1 MKFLI
6 FFLITIFISILCNKK
21 DSFKFILSNETN
33 LIFTNITIGN
43 STYKFLVDT
52 STEFLIL
59 LNNNQFKNNETN
71 SNLYNKNNL
80 NKIEINNKYQ
90 ILIEKSV
97 FNISNISIAGI
108 ELTDF
113 IYFIGEATT
122 YKEEIKLLGIE
133 GIIGFG
139 MGKENFSTIEQFKTK
154 KLISKKYFYIKYEKN
169 VFTETNYKGKIKFN
183 EKDYFSKSSSVNFNI
198 NKKLKYETISKS
210 MSLDH
215 KKITN
220 DTYLILDTSLDKV
233 ILPENS
239 FIQFFEDKLI
249 DNKKFNCFYY
259 NETKDKNY
267 YSIRC
272 KNFEIYEFLHNL
284 KIELNERY
292 LKFPYEKLFK
302 TLKDNNDNSFC
313 EDNFKQNE
321 CYELNIMT
329 YENCNEIRLGQS
341 FLKFFD
347 INFLLDDKVEIFSKD
362 YVIILNS
369 QKVKIFLH
377 LLVIASTNLLF
388 LSIIYII
395 LNKLNFFKRI
405 KNIKDDI
412 LRINTIAGIGDNNS
426 NDSFIQL
433 VNNNEK
439 KNLNND
445 INIKENYIN
454 DSIDN
459 NNIGNNS
466 FVINIH

>member
-6 FFLITIFISILCNKK
+6 FFLITIFISIICNKK
-21 DSFKFILSNETN
+21 DSFKFILTNETN

-80 NKIEINNKYQ
+80 NNIEINNKYK

-113 IYFIGEATT
+113 IYFIGIATT
-122 YKEEIKLLGIE
+122 YTEEIKLLGIE

-139 MGKENFSTIEQFKTK
+139 VGKDEFSTIEQFKTK
-154 KLISKKYFYIKYEKN
+154 KLISKKYFYIKYEN
-169 VFTETNYKGKIKFN
+169 NEFTDTIYKGTIKFN
-183 EKDYFSKSSSVNFNI
+183 KKDYFSKSSSVNFNI
-198 NKKLKYETISKS
+198 KKKLKYETISKS
-210 MSLDH
+210 MELDN

-239 FIQFFEDKLI
+239 FIQLFKDKLF
-249 DNKKFNCFYY
+249 DNDNFKCLYY
-259 NETKDKNY
+259 IETKQNNY
-267 YSIRC
+267 TIRC
-272 KNFEIYEFLHNL
+272 KKFEIYDFPHSL
-284 KIELNERY
+284 KIEINERY
-292 LKFPYEKLFK
+292 LKFPYETLFK
-302 TLKDNNDNSFC
+302 TLKDNNSYC
-313 EDNFKQNE
+313 KKNFDENE
-321 CYELNIMT
+321 CFELNIMT
-329 YENCNEIRLGQS
+329 YKNCNEIRLGQS
-341 FLKFFD
+341 ILKFFY

-362 YVIILNS
+362 YVIIMNS

>member
-6 FFLITIFISILCNKK
+6 FFLITIFISILCNKEV
-21 DSFKFILSNETN
+21 SFNFNLTNETN
-33 LIFTNITIGN
+33 LIFTNITIN
-43 STYKFLVDT
+43 NTTYKFLVDT
-52 STEFLIL
+52 STEYLIL
-59 LNNNQFKNNETN
+59 LNNNQSKNNETN

-80 NKIEINNKYQ
+80 NEIKINNKYK
-90 ILIEKSV
+90 ISIDKSDY
-97 FNISNISIAGI
+97 NISNISIAGKK
-108 ELTDF
+108 LTDF
-113 IYFIGEATT
+113 KYFIGKATT
-122 YKEEIKLLGIE
+122 YTEEIKLLGIK

-139 MGKENFSTIEQFKTK
+139 IGKENFSTIEQFKTK
-154 KLISKKYFYIKYEKN
+154 KLISKNKFFIKYEKN
-169 VFTETNYKGKIKFN
+169 IYTDTIYTGKLKFN
-183 EKDYFSKSSSVNFNI
+183 EIEYFSKSSSVNFNI

-210 MSLDH
+210 MNLDH

-220 DTYLILDTSLDKV
+220 DTSLILDTSLDKV
-233 ILPENS
+233 ILPEDS
-239 FIQFFEDKLI
+239 FIQFFGDKLI
-249 DNKKFNCFYY
+249 DKKNFNCTYY
-259 NETKDKNY
+259 YETEQNNY
-267 YSIRC
+267 TIRC
-272 KNFEIYEFLHNL
+272 EIFEIYNFPHNL
-284 KIELNERY
+284 KIELNEHY
-292 LKFPYEKLFK
+292 LKFPYENLFK
-302 TLKDNNDNSFC
+302 IIKDNNNNPYC
-313 EDNFKQNE
+313 KKNFQKNE

-329 YENCNEIRLGQS
+329 YGNCNEIRLGQS
-341 FLKFFD
+341 FLKFFY

-362 YVIILNS
+362 YVVIFFS

-412 LRINTIAGIGDNNS
+412 LRINTIVGISDNNS

-445 INIKENYIN
+445 NNIKENNIN

>member
-6 FFLITIFISILCNKK
+6 FFLITIFISILCNKEV
-21 DSFKFILSNETN
+21 SFDFNLTNETN
-33 LIFTNITIGN
+33 LIFTNITIDN
-43 STYKFLVDT
+43 STYKFLFDT
-52 STEFLIL
+52 STEYLIL
-59 LNNNQFKNNETN
+59 LNNNQSKNNETN
-71 SNLYNKNNL
+71 SNLFKKNNL
-80 NKIEINNKYQ
+80 NVIDINNKYK
-90 ILIEKSV
+90 ILIDKSDLKKC
-97 FNISNISIAGI
+97 NISIAGKK
-108 ELTDF
+108 LTDF
-113 IYFIGEATT
+113 KYFIGKATT

-139 MGKENFSTIEQFKTK
+139 IGKENFSTIEQFKTK
-154 KLISKKYFYIKYEKN
+154 KLISKKKFSIKYEKN
-169 VFTETNYKGKIKFN
+169 IYTDTNHTGILKFN
-183 EKDYFSKSSSVNFNI
+183 EIEYFSKSSSVNFHI

-210 MSLDH
+210 MNLAH

-220 DTYLILDTSLDKV
+220 DTSLILDTSLDKV
-233 ILPENS
+233 VLPKDS
-239 FIQFFEDKLI
+239 FIQFFEDKLF
-249 DNKKFNCFYY
+249 DKKNFNCSYY
-259 NETKDKNY
+259 YETEQKNY
-267 YSIRC
+267 TIRC
-272 KNFEIYEFLHNL
+272 EIFEIYKFPHNL
-284 KIELNERY
+284 KIELNEHY

-302 TLKDNNDNSFC
+302 IIKDNNNNSYC
-313 EDNFKQNE
+313 KQNFQQNE

-341 FLKFFD
+341 FLKFFY
-347 INFLLDDKVEIFSKD
+347 INFILDDKVEIFSKD
-362 YVIILNS
+362 YVIIFNS
-369 QKVKIFLH
+369 QKIKIFLH

-412 LRINTIAGIGDNNS
+412 LRINTIVGISDNNS

-439 KNLNND
+439 NNLNND
-445 INIKENYIN
+445 NNIKENNIN